1 MNDDY
6 IYDAKWHPNNPS
18 LFAAVDGVGN
28 LDLYDLNKD
37 VECSIYR
44 HQIGKYALNKLC
56 WSQDGKRIAVGD
68 SMGKAYILNMD
79 TNVKVYNSAQ

>member
-6 IYDAKWHPNNPS
+6 IYDARWHPNNPS
-18 LFAAVDGVGN
+18 LFAAVDGIGN

-37 VECSIYR
+37 VESSIYR

-79 TNVKVYNSAQ
+79 TNVITYNSA

>member
-6 IYDAKWHPNNPS
+6 IYDTKWHPNNPS
-18 LFAAVDGVGN
+18 LFAAVDGIGN

-44 HQIGKYALNKLC
+44 HQIGKNALNKLC
-56 WSQDGKRIAVGD
+56 WSNDGKRIAVGD
-68 SMGKAYILNMD
+68 STGKAHILNMD
-79 TNVKVYNSAQ
+79 NNVKIN